1 MTKRSRR
8 ALLRAIGLLAAGGL
22 AGCGQQSDS
31 TPTSTPTTTA
41 TVTETAD
48 PTPTATTTPAVN
60 IDERART
67 LVTRLDAGEYQAAAD
82 LFAAEAGVDAATLE
96 SVWAGAKQQLGTI
109 VSIEGTRQTTVSNF
123 DAIVVTVQFSQ
134 ALQGVRVAFDDQAQV
149 VGLQFVPA
157 DDPETWSPPS
167 YVSRDAIATTSVTV
181 NGGACDR
188 PGEVTV
194 PASAVGTDGAGVP
207 SFVLLG
213 GSGPTDLDGTLGPTK
228 PYRDLA
234 WGLASTDGA
243 ASLRYTKRT
252 AVCDVDPATVTID
265 EEYTA
270 DALAAIQTLRNADG
284 ADPNQTVVVGH
295 SLGAALAPRVAARAD
310 SVAGV
315 VLLAPPGRPLHDLFV
330 AQTRYLAELDGTV
343 TDAEQQRIDS
353 VEAAAQRVADLDI
366 PEGETVLGGG
376 RPYWESLRNY
386 DAVATARDL
395 DVPVLI
401 LHGERDYQV
410 TATDVQVWRDGLVD
424 EPNVTIKTYPSLNH
438 LFIPGEGQS
447 SPEEYATLDHVAEQV
462 VTDLGD
468 WLATRWQR

>member
-8 ALLRAIGLLAAGGL
+8 ALLRAVGLLAAGGL

-41 TVTETAD
+41 TATETAN
-48 PTPTATTTPAVN
+48 PTSTATTTPAVN

-157 DDPETWSPPS
+157 DDPESWSPPS

-181 NGGACDR
+181 NGGACDL

-213 GSGPTDLDGTLGPTK
+213 GSGPTDLDGTLGPNK

-252 AVCDVDPATVTID
+252 AVCAVDPATVTVD
-265 EEYTA
+265 EEYTD
-270 DALAAIQTLRNADG
+270 DALAAMQTLRNADG

-315 VLLAPPGRPLHDLFV
+315 VLLAPPGRPLHELFV
-330 AQTRYLAELDGTV
+330 TQTRYLAELDGTV
-343 TDAEQQRIDS
+343 TEDEQQRIDD
-353 VEAAAQRVADLDI
+353 VEAAAQRVAELDI
-366 PEGETVLGGG
+366 PEGETILGGG

-395 DVPVLI
+395 DVPILI

-410 TATDVQVWRDGLVD
+410 TETDIQTWRDGLAGAS
-424 EPNVTIKTYPSLNH
+424 NVTVETYPSLNH
-438 LFIPGEGQS
+438 LFMPGEGQA
-447 SPEEYATLDHVAEQV
+447 SPEEYTSLDHVAAEV
-462 VTDLGD
+462 ITDLGD